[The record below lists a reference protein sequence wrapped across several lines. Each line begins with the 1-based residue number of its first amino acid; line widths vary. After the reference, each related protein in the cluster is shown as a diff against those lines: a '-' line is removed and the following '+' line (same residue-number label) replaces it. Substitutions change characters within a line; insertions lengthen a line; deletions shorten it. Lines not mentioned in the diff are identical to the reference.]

1 MASGTSKETLLT
13 EAQRQYVEE
22 QKTIADIAL
31 GLGVSRRTLTRWK
44 IAGDWDNKRSEFMQ
58 NKATLHSSLY
68 KLATIAVDELTR
80 GMENHDW
87 DTQQV
92 FAVKSL
98 IQALEPSRR
107 YETEEATTVSRQKLS
122 PEELVAQVN
131 QILGVR

>member
-1 MASGTSKETLLT
+1 MTSGTKKETLLT
-13 EAQRQYVEE
+13 GAQRLYVEE
-22 QKTIADIAL
+22 QKSINEISQSL
-31 GLGVSRRTLTRWK
+31 SISRKTLSRWK
-44 IAGDWDNKRSEFMQ
+44 LAGDWDNKRSEFMQ

-98 IQALEPSRR
+98 IQTLEPSRK

-131 QILGVR
+131 QILGVK

>member
-1 MASGTSKETLLT
+1 MASGASKETLLT

-80 GMENHDW
+80 GMEEHRWN
-87 DTQQV
+87 TQQV

-98 IQALEPSRR
+98 IQALEPSRK
-107 YETEEATTVSRQKLS
+107 YETAEASTVAAGKLS
-122 PEELVAQVN
+122 PDELVAQVE
-131 QILGVR
+131 QVLGVR